1 MLTTFAKRELDSAH
15 LDALI
20 EKLKTCGGSE
30 LLIEHLQTAHAYLH
44 GGMLQECD
52 HNLGLARAAIARAAL
67 TREAS
72 GALPADL
79 ESEVNA
85 VIDDVS
91 QSLHPSAAPPRRHH
105 VKAGHALATEGPPA
119 TAKGLDEF
127 FEGGDVSFG
136 VFYPKKHVVAVF
148 RSFEQAQAGQE
159 ALAGAGFRLWET
171 IAVPPEEVLRFLKEL
186 RGHHTLW
193 SNLMMEFSRLLD
205 TEAGL
210 VDSYGRWARAS
221 REKPGAGFLIAY
233 SPTEADAEGIF
244 ELLRPL
250 RPFAFHWFMAGY
262 IRTFASA

>member
-1 MLTTFAKRELDSAH
+1 MLTTFAKLELDSVH

-44 GGMLQECD
+44 GGMPQECC
-52 HNLGLARAAIARAAL
+52 HNLDLARAAVA
-67 TREAS
+67 
-72 GALPADL
+72 PAHM

-85 VIDDVS
+85 VIDDVLH
-91 QSLHPSAAPPRRHH
+91 SLHPSAAPPRRRHG
-105 VKAGHALATEGPPA
+105 KPGHALATEGPPA
-119 TAKGLDEF
+119 TAKGLDAF

-136 VFYPKKHVVAVF
+136 LFYPKKHVVAVF

-171 IAVPPEEVLRFLKEL
+171 IAVPPEEVLRFLDEL

-210 VDSYGRWARAS
+210 VDSYGRWSHGS

-250 RPFAFHWFMAGY
+250 HPFAFHWFMAGY